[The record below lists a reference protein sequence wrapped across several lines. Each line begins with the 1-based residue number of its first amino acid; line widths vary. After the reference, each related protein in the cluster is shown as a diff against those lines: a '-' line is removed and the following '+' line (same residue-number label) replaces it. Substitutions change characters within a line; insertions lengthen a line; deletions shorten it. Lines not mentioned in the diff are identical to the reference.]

1 MKRIKPRI
9 MLPKGK
15 KMEVR
20 LELRQVR
27 KVLIMG
33 GYGLF
38 GGISSSLRKVT
49 VFWEVFFFHVADTR
63 VHSHAEL

>member
-27 KVLIMG
+27 KVLIME

-49 VFWEVFFFHVADTR
+49 VLGSVFFSCGRYTCPFPC
-63 VHSHAEL
+63 